1 MPQKTPEKRKR
12 RRKFARLFQENAG
25 SCSMRPP
32 AKIMRNMVSSQPA
45 KHDVSFELRGQQS
58 DNFGLLIFHSF
69 DRTDGLEMKVV

>member
-1 MPQKTPEKRKR
+1 
-12 RRKFARLFQENAG
+12 
-25 SCSMRPP
+25 MRPP